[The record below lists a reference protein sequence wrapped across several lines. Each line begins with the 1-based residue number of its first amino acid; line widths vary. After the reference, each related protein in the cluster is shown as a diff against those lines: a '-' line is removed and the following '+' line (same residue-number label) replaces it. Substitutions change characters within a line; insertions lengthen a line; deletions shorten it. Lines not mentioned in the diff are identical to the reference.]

1 MKTKTPSMILFYY
14 FFLFNN
20 FTLAKDKIWSTI
32 PVHFYKN
39 FVVSYIYI
47 FASMEGLEVI
57 DCLLLS
63 TVAMTAHRIYQVFK
77 NCLFF
82 SVVHHY
88 GY

>member
-1 MKTKTPSMILFYY
+1 MKMKTPSMILFYFF
-14 FFLFNN
+14 FFLTILPLQDKNLVNN
-20 FTLAKDKIWSTI
+20 SCAFLQK
-32 PVHFYKN
+32 

-47 FASMEGLEVI
+47 FASMEGLEVT
-57 DCLLLS
+57 DYLLLS
-63 TVAMTAHRIYQVFK
+63 TVVMTAHRIYQVFK

>member
-1 MKTKTPSMILFYY
+1 MKMKTPSMILFFFF
-14 FFLFNN
+14 FFL
-20 FTLAKDKIWSTI
+20 TILPLQDKIWSTI

-57 DCLLLS
+57 DYLLLS
-63 TVAMTAHRIYQVFK
+63 TVVMTAHRIYQVFK

-82 SVVHHY
+82 SVVHNY